1 MSERDVRKGFR
12 RSRSPGTDEQDVTRR
27 VREFYEQFH
36 FPGIRPLDQDGLI
49 LMRRFARSVKPF
61 RHKQRASPF
70 RVLDA
75 GCGTGNTTISL
86 ARQFEEIEFLGV
98 DISEPSL
105 SRARQAIIQEP
116 PHNLRFRKW
125 NLMNPIL
132 DEGQFDIV
140 LCLGVLHHTADMGC
154 VLTNLNS
161 ILKSEGELYLWIYGR
176 HGRYR
181 HSLNQRFLRMLLK
194 TKPQPTD
201 AVHLARE
208 FAFYARNGS
217 VLDDLLGPAPAG
229 SMHRKVL
236 KDPTWIADQFLN
248 PRETLLD
255 MEELIA
261 LVTASGFQIDQWL
274 GISDDVSSHLN
285 SAELTE
291 RFEQLPRYQ
300 QLIALDLLLKLERYF
315 VVIRKAEDK
324 KGETQCIR

>member
-1 MSERDVRKGFR
+1 MSKSNITAG
-12 RSRSPGTDEQDVTRR
+12 SRPSKSLQGDEHDVTQR
-27 VREFYEQFH
+27 VREFYERFH
-36 FPGIRPLDQDGLI
+36 FPGKRPPDQDGLI
-49 LMRRFARSVKPF
+49 LIRRFARSLKPF
-61 RHKQRASPF
+61 VQKQRTSPI

-86 ARQFEEIEFLGV
+86 ARQFSEVEFLGV

-105 SRARQAIIQEP
+105 SRARQVINEEP
-116 PHNLRFRKW
+116 LTNLRFRKW
-125 NLMNPIL
+125 NLMNPML

-140 LCLGVLHHTADMGC
+140 LCLGVLHHTADMGR
-154 VLTNLNS
+154 VLTNLNGV
-161 ILKSEGELYLWIYGR
+161 LKSEGELYLWIYGR

-194 TKPQPTD
+194 TKPRPAD
-201 AVHLARE
+201 AVHIARE
-208 FAFYARNGS
+208 FAYCARNGS
-217 VLDDLLGPAPAG
+217 ILDDLLGPAPAG
-229 SMHRKVL
+229 SLHRKVL

-248 PRETLLD
+248 PKETLLD

-274 GISDDVSSHLN
+274 GISNDVSSHLN

-291 RFEQLPRYQ
+291 RFEQLPRDQ

-324 KGETQCIR
+324 KGKTRCIR